1 MDNKKSILA
10 SLDQLWSL
18 EPQLLA
24 QLRRAAERAS
34 EQNLKKIAA
43 VVAAALEKQD
53 ALVKKL
59 VKADPQ
65 FPAKL
70 RQFLHDR
77 FLETRGTVKAGEQ
90 TNIDT
95 IMEKIESS

>member
-1 MDNKKSILA
+1 MLSRSSLLTA
-10 SLDQLWSL
+10 LDQLWSL

-24 QLRRAAERAS
+24 QLRRASERAS
-34 EQNLKKIAA
+34 EENLKKIAA
-43 VVAAALEKQD
+43 AVAAALEKQD

-90 TNIDT
+90 TNIES

>member
-1 MDNKKSILA
+1 MDSAHLLSAI
-10 SLDQLWSL
+10 DQLWSL
-18 EPQLLA
+18 EPGLRQ

-34 EQNLKKIAA
+34 EQNLKKIADA
-43 VVAAALEKQD
+43 VAAALEKQD

>member
-77 FLETRGTVKAGEQ
+77 FLETRGTVKTGEQ
-90 TNIDT
+90 TDIDV
-95 IMEKIESS
+95 IMKKIETS